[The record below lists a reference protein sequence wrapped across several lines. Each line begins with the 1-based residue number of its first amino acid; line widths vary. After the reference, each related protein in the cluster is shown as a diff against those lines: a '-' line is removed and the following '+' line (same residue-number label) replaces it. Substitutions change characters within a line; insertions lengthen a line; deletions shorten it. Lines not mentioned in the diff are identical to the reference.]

1 MSKKKADR
9 KNVPDE
15 FKLSKKYLDKG
26 QRNYYEEQIGVPNM
40 EQNWLELFDSTI
52 IGDLFTIMNSCS
64 DNQLKSD
71 YVTELLEPL
80 GFADLGLGTNIL
92 TMVHPVYPGVV
103 FKIALDEY
111 GVADNFN
118 DCVLQ
123 DVVPHYA
130 RVFARHPSSIVSVQQ
145 RYIVMTQERM
155 QMYYEQIISLLNKM
169 KDYFLIADLSPDMF
183 LNYGIDRNGDFV
195 IIDGSDLYPLHQI
208 KGKVRCKRIVGE
220 HKKTGEF
227 KYCEGKL
234 KYTRDFKSLIC
245 EKCGRE
251 YNPLELRPRK
261 DVDTLKPIM
270 SDGFTKEERQMLE
283 QRQLE
288 AIRKRTGIMPANI
301 DREDDEDEDME
312 TPREVSIEEFDAAPD
327 SNDNDEPRTI
337 FVPRQDIDDDDDE
350 DMNQDE
356 DPDDEDEDEGIVS
369 LRPRKAE
376 TLNEDQNAHVASE
389 PEESKEDATTDED
402 GESEDEQDTT
412 EEDTLEY
419 KIQRFTAVMTEFKEE
434 NPEEY
439 EEYVKILIDIVGI
452 ANIRNYVLAA
462 NEEIIMRQTTEFSVV
477 ANEVKDNNIHED
489 ESDDSESRIRYRV
502 VEEDG
507 NPSSMSGIYLDIRG
521 DFDEAYD
528 EYGLPIFITVDRGKT
543 FTMAVTAGELK
554 KLMEPAVEDAREEL
568 QLILSKKAQ
577 DTQVDDDPDEED
589 DTEDVDYSKVGEPAI
604 EEVHEYDPMLTH
616 KFFQDMNPDDKDDD
630 DEDPDEDDED

>member
-1 MSKKKADR
+1 MSKKKADS
-9 KNVPDE
+9 KPVPDE

-26 QRNYYEEQIGVPNM
+26 QRNYYEDQIGVPNM
-40 EQNWLELFDSTI
+40 EQNWLELFDSVI
-52 IGDLFTIMNSCS
+52 ISDLFTIMTSCS

-80 GFADLGLGTNIL
+80 GFEDLGLGTNIL
-92 TMVHPVYPGVV
+92 TMVNPVYPGVV

-155 QMYYEQIISLLNKM
+155 RMYYEPIVNLLNKM

-208 KGKVRCKRIVGE
+208 KGKIRCKRIVGE

-234 KYTRDFKSLIC
+234 KYTKDFRSLIC

-261 DVDTLKPIM
+261 DVDTLKSIM

-288 AIRKRTGIMPANI
+288 AIRKRTGIMPTHEV
-301 DREDDEDEDME
+301 DREDDDDEVME
-312 TPREVSIEEFDAAPD
+312 TPREVSIEELDTVPD
-327 SNDNDEPRTI
+327 TNDNDEPRTI
-337 FVPRQDIDDDDDE
+337 FVPSHDPDDE
-350 DMNQDE
+350 DDDNQDE
-356 DPDDEDEDEGIVS
+356 DPDDEDDEDDDGIVS

-376 TLNEDQNAHVASE
+376 TLNEDRNAHVASE

-412 EEDTLEY
+412 PEDEETLED
-419 KIQRFTAVMTEFKEE
+419 KQERFRSIMHEFRDA
-434 NPEEY
+434 NPEAY
-439 EEYVKILIDIVGI
+439 SEYVKILIDIVGI
-452 ANIRNYVLAA
+452 DTIRGYVMAA
-462 NEEIIMRQTTEFSVV
+462 LQSEEITVV

-489 ESDDSESRIRYRV
+489 ESDGSESRIRYRV

-528 EYGLPIFITVDRGKT
+528 EYGLPIFITVDKGKT
-543 FTMAVTAGELK
+543 FTMAVTAGDLK
-554 KLMEPAVEDAREEL
+554 KSMLPAVEDAREEL
-568 QLILSKKAQ
+568 QIIMTQKARDAQ
-577 DTQVDDDPDEED
+577 DDEEE
-589 DTEDVDYSKVGEPAI
+589 DTEDVDYSKVGESEP
-604 EEVHEYDPMLTH
+604 EEEKEFDPMLTH
-616 KFFQDMNPDDKDDD
+616 TFFQDMNPDAKD
-630 DEDPDEDDED
+630 DEDGDDSDDED